1 MHFLIRKSIL
11 LYAGLGKKA
20 DYVVTGFWSKRAA
33 DEAAKFM
40 DVNIPMNLL
49 ETGHLSIPPV
59 SEW

>member
-1 MHFLIRKSIL
+1 MRILTEKLILFS
-11 LYAGLGKKA
+11 GLGKKA

-40 DVNIPMNLL
+40 DVNVPMNLL
-49 ETGHLSIPPV
+49 ETGALSIPPV